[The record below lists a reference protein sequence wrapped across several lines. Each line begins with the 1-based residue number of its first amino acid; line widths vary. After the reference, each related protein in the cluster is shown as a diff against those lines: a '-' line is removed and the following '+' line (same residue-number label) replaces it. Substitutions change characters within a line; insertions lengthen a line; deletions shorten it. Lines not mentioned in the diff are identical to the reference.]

1 MLALL
6 CFCVAA
12 EFSVNKDLYIS
23 YSGRRQQLQ
32 KYAAHFILYA
42 HFGRVSATGYRF
54 CHRADIA
61 SPSGPDCRPPLQ
73 YAVPILTGP
82 MQDGRPRQNLRRSP
96 DARWKLAAGAPS
108 VRPLILRTSHGAD
121 RTISISSRACGF
133 ATRQILATI
142 FHDISAA
149 AATGPGLSRP
159 RVSGGIIRPAA
170 LGRGASGRAP
180 RTRLGVGRPP
190 SSPGEHL
197 FSRRPVGIWPSPAAI
212 SG

>member
-6 CFCVAA
+6 CFRVAA

-32 KYAAHFILYA
+32 KYAAHFILCA

-61 SPSGPDCRPPLQ
+61 SPSGPDSRPPHQ
-73 YAVPILTGP
+73 YAVPILTGL

-133 ATRQILATI
+133 ATLQILATI

-170 LGRGASGRAP
+170 LGRGDSGRAP